1 MDVLVSLYSGRN
13 SHLEYKKM
21 RTHQDIV
28 GEIETV
34 LKDKVAPSVAAHSG
48 EIKFISFHE
57 GVVKLL
63 LSGSCSGCAMSK
75 VTLHRGVENILK
87 HYIPEVQAIV
97 GEDDGEAK
105 EQGYT
110 PYFPKDQEPDWKKL
124 VKHEYE

>member
-1 MDVLVSLYSGRN
+1 MDSLYCRRSFW
-13 SHLEYKKM
+13 LENKKM

-110 PYFPKDQEPDWKKL
+110 PYFPKDQEPDWEKL